1 MRALDVIRKKRDGG
15 ALTRDEIALVVNG
28 YTDGSVPDYQMSAWL
43 MAVVLRGMSKPE
55 IADLTEVMLASGK
68 TLTWPTLPGKKV
80 DKHSTGGV
88 GDKTSFLLA
97 PIVAAA
103 GGAEFGVGGRAV
115 VGMGPGA
122 GSGVGSG
129 PLKLYVPM
137 ISGRGL
143 GHTGGTLDKLE
154 SIAGF
159 NVTQSPAQM
168 QAILEKCGCAIVGQ
182 SAEIVPA
189 DKKIYALRDVS
200 ATVESPALICASIM
214 SKKLAEG
221 IDALVLDVKTG
232 SGAFMKT
239 EDDAAHLAELMVET
253 GERMGKRTAALIT
266 DMSQPLGRTVG
277 NALEILECIEILRGN
292 RHAMSE
298 DLRTLSLELS
308 AWMLYLVERV
318 PDVAAGRALAE
329 EMLTSGTALAR
340 FRDMLRLQGGGDI
353 SVVDKPS
360 RLPRAANTVAFTA
373 ERAGFITQVACE
385 QVGVASLLLG
395 GGRSKKEDV
404 IDHAVGLEIHK
415 KIGDE
420 VRVGETICTVHYNAG
435 ERLADALTLLRE
447 AYVIGAERVL
457 PPKLVKRE
465 IVSAARTSGK
475 SA

>member
-15 ALTRDEIALVVNG
+15 ALTREEIALVVNG
-28 YTDGSVPDYQMSAWL
+28 YTAGSVPDYQMSAWL

-68 TLTWPTLPGKKV
+68 TLSWPTLPGKKV

-97 PIVAAA
+97 PIIAAA
-103 GGAEFGVGGRAV
+103 GADGLTRGADAPGGA
-115 VGMGPGA
+115 A
-122 GSGVGSG
+122 G
-129 PLKLYVPM
+129 LYVPM

-277 NALEILECIEILRGN
+277 NSLEILECIEILKGER
-292 RHAMSE
+292 RAMSE
-298 DLRTLSLELS
+298 DLRVLSLELS
-308 AWMLYLVERV
+308 AWMLYLAERV
-318 PDVAAGRALAE
+318 ADVAAGRVLAE
-329 EMLTSGTALAR
+329 KMLTSGAALAR
-340 FRDMLRLQGGGDI
+340 FKEMLRLQGGGDI

-360 RLPRAANTVAFTA
+360 RLPRAERTVAFTA
-373 ERAGFITQVACE
+373 ERGGYVTAVACE
-385 QVGVASLLLG
+385 QVGTAALLLG

-404 IDHAVGLEIHK
+404 IDHAVGLEIQK
-415 KIGDE
+415 KIGDA
-420 VRVGETICTVHYNAG
+420 VGVGETICTVHYNAD
-435 ERLADALTLLRE
+435 ERLADALTLLRD
-447 AYVIGAERVL
+447 AYTIGATRVA
-457 PPKLVKRE
+457 PPKLVRRD
-465 IVSAARTSGK
+465 IQRPRTAK
-475 SA
+475 A

>member
-1 MRALDVIRKKRDGG
+1 
-15 ALTRDEIALVVNG
+15 
-28 YTDGSVPDYQMSAWL
+28 
-43 MAVVLRGMSKPE
+43 
-55 IADLTEVMLASGK
+55 
-68 TLTWPTLPGKKV
+68 
-80 DKHSTGGV
+80 
-88 GDKTSFLLA
+88 
-97 PIVAAA
+97 
-103 GGAEFGVGGRAV
+103 
-115 VGMGPGA
+115 
-122 GSGVGSG
+122 
-129 PLKLYVPM
+129 M

-154 SIAGF
+154 SIPGF

-277 NALEILECIEILRGN
+277 NALEILECIEILRGDRN
-292 RHAMSE
+292 AMSE
-298 DLRTLSLELS
+298 DLRTLSIELS
-308 AWMLYLVERV
+308 AWMLYLAERV
-318 PDVAAGRALAE
+318 SDVAAGRALAE
-329 EMLTSGTALAR
+329 EMLTSGAALAR

-373 ERAGFITQVACE
+373 ERGGYITAVQCE
-385 QVGVASLLLG
+385 QVGTAALLLG
-395 GGRSKKEDV
+395 GGRSKKDDV
-404 IDHAVGLEIHK
+404 LDHAVGLEIRK
-415 KIGDE
+415 KVGDE
-420 VRVGETICTVHYNAG
+420 VRVGETICVVHYNAD

-447 AYVIGAERVL
+447 AYVIGATRVE

-465 IVSAARTSGK
+465 IVSGGHGARTISNR
-475 SA
+475 A

>member
-1 MRALDVIRKKRDGG
+1 
-15 ALTRDEIALVVNG
+15 
-28 YTDGSVPDYQMSAWL
+28 MSAWL
-43 MAVVLRGMSKPE
+43 MAVVLRGMSRPE

-68 TLTWPTLPGKKV
+68 TLTWTEPGGPTLPGKKV

-115 VGMGPGA
+115 VGASPTGWKAGA
-122 GSGVGSG
+122 TNATESTGWKAGATNSVGSGVGAG

-154 SIAGF
+154 AIPGF

-277 NALEILECIEILRGN
+277 NSLEILECIEILRGERN
-292 RHAMSE
+292 AMSE

-329 EMLTSGTALAR
+329 EMLTSGKALVR
-340 FRDMLRLQGGGDI
+340 FKEMLRLQGGGDI

-373 ERAGFITQVACE
+373 ERGGYITQVACE
-385 QVGVASLLLG
+385 QVGTAALLLG
-395 GGRSKKEDV
+395 GGRSKKDDV
-404 IDHAVGLEIHK
+404 LDHAVGLEIHK

-420 VRVGETICTVHYNAG
+420 VRLGETICTVHYNAD

-447 AYVIGAERVL
+447 AYTIGGTRIE
-457 PPKLVKRE
+457 PPPLIKRD
-465 IVSAARTSGK
+465 IQVATGQRPLSASKPA
-475 SA
+475 